1 MALRSRNKVS
11 PNFNMS
17 SMTDI
22 VFLLL
27 IFFMLTSTLVSPNA
41 LNLLLPNSN
50 AKVIEE
56 KQNISIFIDEIS
68 EKEIKLYIDK
78 KEITPPINDT
88 TESSIDD
95 RLLLLENVLKEK
107 MKEKESSDVG
117 IILLTDHTVDVQY
130 VVQVMDIAYRNKY
143 KMVLATSPK

>member
-1 MALRSRNKVS
+1 
-11 PNFNMS
+11 MS

-50 AKVIEE
+50 AKAIEE

-68 EKEIKLYIDK
+68 ENEIKIYLD
-78 KEITPPINDT
+78 ED
-88 TESSIDD
+88 
-95 RLLLLENVLKEK
+95 
-107 MKEKESSDVG
+107 
-117 IILLTDHTVDVQY
+117 
-130 VVQVMDIAYRNKY
+130 
-143 KMVLATSPK
+143 